1 MKVKSVES
9 GAQPIKRKS
18 MTAEAMSRLLR
29 NKMAMTGLAIV
40 LVIAFLCIFA
50 NVIAPYDYDEQNVDA
65 IFQKPCAEFLLGTDY
80 LGRDLFS
87 RLLYG
92 GRISLLVGFVST
104 GIAAVF
110 GITLGAFAG
119 YFGGVTDS
127 VIMRTMDAFSAVP
140 STLLAIVISAIL
152 GSGMINCMIAVG
164 ISFIPMFARITRAP
178 ILAVKEMEYVEA
190 ARAIDASTP
199 RILIKHVIPNIS
211 SPLIIQITS
220 SIATGLMV
228 SSGLSYLGLGAQP
241 PQPEW
246 GQILSDGSAEIL
258 RYPYLTIFPAILIGL
273 VVLSMN
279 MFGDGLRDALDP
291 KLKD

>member
-1 MKVKSVES
+1 MKKKTKVASPKV
-9 GAQPIKRKS
+9 IKKKS
-18 MTAEAMSRLLR
+18 MTAEALSRLLR
-29 NKMAMTGLAIV
+29 NKMAMAGLI
-40 LVIAFLCIFA
+40 LVFIIAVPCVFA
-50 NVIAPYDYDEQNVDA
+50 SNIAPYDYDEQNVSA
-65 IFQKPCAEFLLGTDY
+65 IFREPCAEYLLGTDY
-80 LGRDLFS
+80 LGRDLLS

-110 GITLGAFAG
+110 GITLGALAG
-119 YFGGVTDS
+119 YFGGFTDS
-127 VIMRTMDAFSAVP
+127 VIMRAMDAFSAVP
-140 STLLAIVISAIL
+140 STLLAIVISATL

-164 ISFIPMFARITRAP
+164 ISFIPMFARVTRAP
-178 ILAVKEMEYVEA
+178 ILAVKEMEYIEA
-190 ARAIDASTP
+190 AKAIDASTL

-228 SSGLSYLGLGAQP
+228 ASGLSYLGLGAQP

-258 RYPYLTIFPAILIGL
+258 RHPYLTIIPAALIGL

-279 MFGDGLRDALDP
+279 MFGDGLRDAIDP